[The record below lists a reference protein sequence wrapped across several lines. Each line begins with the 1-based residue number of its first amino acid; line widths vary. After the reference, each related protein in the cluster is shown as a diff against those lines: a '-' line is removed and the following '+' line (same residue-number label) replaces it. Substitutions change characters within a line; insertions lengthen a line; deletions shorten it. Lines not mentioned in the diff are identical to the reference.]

1 MTRFDPNY
9 FNLIEIEIFNENE
22 SVTLLKLRR
31 PGLPYWSIHHCLE
44 FETLN
49 NLRYPLKIIVNA
61 GFFDLILIF
70 VVQIKLIIHILSSD
84 IREFAILHACV
95 TDQCC

>member
-9 FNLIEIEIFNENE
+9 FNLIQIEIFNGNE

-61 GFFDLILIF
+61 GFFDLIFNICCADK
-70 VVQIKLIIHILSSD
+70 INNILSSD